1 MIENETLHRI
11 WFDMA
16 IPRDIDDI
24 ELDKLTIYRIDDL
37 RSISN
42 DNHALREEQ
51 AIKANEIVQRYKD
64 EFYEWLQVLSIE
76 PVIKRMRLEIDG
88 LIQESLNS
96 AIKKG
101 FVPSEYEANMKK
113 MAQNMFNKFLHTP
126 TKNLRAS
133 SSQKQNASC
142 IEEFKKIFEID
153 TDTLDM
159 KKYKT
164 KHHHKG

>member
-1 MIENETLHRI
+1 
-11 WFDMA
+11 
-16 IPRDIDDI
+16 
-24 ELDKLTIYRIDDL
+24 
-37 RSISN
+37 
-42 DNHALREEQ
+42 
-51 AIKANEIVQRYKD
+51 
-64 EFYEWLQVLSIE
+64 VLSIE
-76 PVIKRMRLEIDG
+76 PVIKQMRLEIDG